1 MYVKFNLKKEYD
13 MFKIIGVST
22 FKGVTKVR
30 FANDMVSRVKILSK
44 EGHTDINL
52 RELDTPMS
60 KPDAVAYLKTTEL
73 MDNPVFASAINTA
86 YDKYHTVKVSVKKPE
101 VSMDSLVA
109 RAEAVNTQ
117 ADEDMAEVNPS

>member
-1 MYVKFNLKKEYD
+1 

-30 FANDMVSRVKILSK
+30 FANDMVSRVKILNK